1 MMTKPVTNLYP
12 EYEFKD
18 IGYQKQSS
26 DWAHRYC
33 WMILNN
39 KITTNKWLKLLAQK
53 HFDDLA
59 RLDDPEFKF
68 KFSSARAQHAL
79 NAFELMTQ
87 AASVIAKQ
95 EIKLLPWQ
103 QFLIAS
109 IFGWINKDI
118 HPRYG
123 YRTRRF
129 KTCLTYVGRKNG
141 KSLLASGIALYML
154 LFDSEGK
161 PEVYTAAGSQK
172 QAAIVFK
179 SATQMLRQLHRTTPE
194 LKQISRL
201 LTYEIIGT
209 INDGTFSAVSAEA
222 SNLEGKDIHCGIVDE
237 IHVHKSSEVLDV
249 IGSGCGARAQPLIF
263 IISTAGNILDGV
275 AVEQWKYG
283 EQVLEGIIKDESY
296 LPLLYCIDDGDDL
309 TQKANWIKAN
319 PGLGISPSYEYLE
332 DQLQQAIN
340 IPSKRVNFITKF
352 CNRFHNS
359 ADRWLDFDTIQ
370 QCISDINI
378 NDYKNKK
385 CYIGIDLALKT
396 DLTAISI
403 IFPNELGGIDVFSKH
418 YIPEDTL
425 TTATTE
431 QQHLYRKW
439 EQNDFINIT
448 SGAVVDFNK
457 LEEDL
462 KELCQTFDVQHVAYD
477 PWQMRQLAMKLE
489 SDGLPMIEIAQRK
502 SNLSEPA
509 KELEAMLL
517 SKTLRYN
524 GDSVFAWC
532 CANAYAETD
541 QYENFTIKKENKQS
555 PNKIDSVIACITALS
570 VCILTEPVKSSV
582 YETRGIRSFN
592 M

>member
-1 MMTKPVTNLYP
+1 MTKILYP
-12 EYEFKD
+12 EYEFKELSD
-18 IGYQKQSS
+18 TTQSS
-26 DWAHRYC
+26 NWVHRYC

-53 HFDDLA
+53 HFNDIS
-59 RLDDPEFKF
+59 RVDDPTFKF
-68 KFSSARAQHAL
+68 KFSSTRAQHAINVFTL
-79 NAFELMTQ
+79 ITA
-87 AASVIAKQ
+87 AASKVAKQ
-95 EIKLLPWQ
+95 NIQLLPWQ
-103 QFLIAS
+103 QFLISS
-109 IFGWINKDI
+109 IFGWITKDNSA
-118 HPRYG
+118 RCG
-123 YRTRRF
+123 YKTRRF

-161 PEVYTAAGSQK
+161 PEVYTAAGSRD

-179 SATQMLRQLHRTTPE
+179 SATQMLKQLHRDMPE

-209 INDGTFSAVSAEA
+209 MNDGTFKAVSAEA

-237 IHVHKSSEVLDV
+237 IHVHRSPEVLDV
-249 IGSGCGARAQPLIF
+249 IGSGCGARDQPLIF

-283 EQVLEGIIKDESY
+283 EQILEGVIKDESY

-309 TQKANWIKAN
+309 TQEDNWIKAN
-319 PGLGISPSYEYLE
+319 PGLGISPTLGYLQ

-340 IPSKRVNFITKF
+340 IPSKRVNFITRF

-359 ADRWLDFDTIQ
+359 ADKWLEFETIQ
-370 QCISDINI
+370 QCRADINI

-403 IFPNELGGIDVFSKH
+403 IFPNELGGIDIFSKH

-425 TTATTE
+425 LSATTE
-431 QQHLYRKW
+431 QQYLYRKW
-439 EQNDFINIT
+439 EQNNYLNIT

-462 KELCQTFDVQHVAYD
+462 KDLCQTFDVQHVAYD

-489 SDGLPMIEIAQRK
+489 ADGLPMIELAQRK

-509 KELEAMLL
+509 KEFEAMLL
-517 SKTLRYN
+517 NKTLRHT
-524 GDSVFAWC
+524 GDSVFEWC
-532 CANAYAETD
+532 CSNAYAETD
-541 QYENFTIKKENKQS
+541 QYENFSIKKENKKS
-555 PNKIDSVIACITALS
+555 ANKIDSVIACITALS
-570 VCILTEPVKSSV
+570 VCILEEPKKVSV
-582 YETRGIRSFN
+582 YETRGVRSFN
-592 M
+592 F